1 MTGAVTF
8 KLDCPKC
15 GYKNQKHDMIYRCE
29 SCGAVF
35 EELPPIV
42 DDYADLDL
50 ISEFIKALDEEI
62 EEIKSN
68 RGNTVVRVLDGQF
81 ICEEAGHFLYSFTLE
96 NSLTVLDDS
105 PVDIIVGNVRYP
117 GKIVQSK
124 GMEVVVGVEH
134 DLGKRIPEAYLT
146 VNLYFLYELL
156 KKRYFSLVLS
166 EQKHQ
171 NFYLSNLVFKNG
183 KGWRSNL
190 KISLDIPELNESQV
204 KAVEKSQ
211 SQQLTILWG
220 PPGTGKTKTL
230 AYMVYCFVKRGL
242 SVLVVAHSN
251 AAVDELTEK
260 IADLMADSELYKQ
273 GRIVRLGICG
283 EKLENKFVSFEKIVE
298 CFKKKLKRELDELE
312 HRKVEIIDKLED
324 LQSKIRERENLEKE
338 YKELSAQ
345 LEQLQSELRGIQSEL
360 RSVDSHRSKLKSK
373 IIQKEAHV
381 DVLRIQLQRVSSMNK
396 IKRILLGL
404 NPDKIKA
411 EIERERFEIEKL
423 TKELKEYENRRNDL
437 EVFKKSLESRVKSL
451 KTEVKDLQQKLKELQ
466 ELQKEHDI
474 LKEELKSVES
484 EIERVKERLNK
495 VKIEVLENAKVLCTT
510 LTKTF
515 SDRNFPNKPFDVLI
529 VDEGSMAPL
538 PYLYWALSKCR
549 RFVVIAGD
557 FLQLPPV
564 CMSEGGMAKKW
575 LKRDVFSVLG
585 VDEVDKAK
593 NDERVCLLDIQYRMN
608 PEISKIVNE
617 LFYGENLKDAE
628 NTLNHTIEDGISSH
642 PLTLVDTSSASPWCS
657 YVLGSRVNI
666 YTAVLSVS
674 LAERIVEST
683 GCDVAIIS
691 PFAAQVRLI
700 NKMLKEKGLDR
711 RVSIGTVHR
720 FQGGE
725 SDVVIF
731 DTVEGPGAGISQ
743 LLDDSKDETSNFLI
757 NVALTRAK
765 CKLFLIANTKHLK
778 ENLSSNSK
786 ILKIIEIFEERGET
800 ISSEK
805 FVNSYFAKDF
815 EKSIRDMFR
824 VRSEDVPSVLYRE
837 NDFYPAFFKDLMNAK
852 KRVIIVSPFVTFRR
866 LSKFMDIFKLL
877 TSRGVEVRI
886 YTRPI
891 KDLVK
896 EEFSPYIGK
905 AIEQLKSMGVEV
917 IERSNIHFKIA
928 VIDDD
933 IEWEGS
939 LNILSHRDTEEIMRR
954 FKSKSVVEEVL
965 RLLDLQETSEEFST
979 FVECSKCGRF
989 MVMRVDRNRLY
1000 MFCPNCFSKYKLMK
1014 GDRVLTQ
1021 VKCPDCGSYMVLRWS
1036 HYGPFLGCSRYPLCT
1051 KTRSL

>member
-1 MTGAVTF
+1 M
-8 KLDCPKC
+8 
-15 GYKNQKHDMIYRCE
+15 
-29 SCGAVF
+29 F

-68 RGNTVVRVLDGQF
+68 RGNTVVRVLDGRF

-124 GMEVVVGVEH
+124 GMEVVIGVEH

-183 KGWRSNL
+183 KGWRGNL

-298 CFKKKLKRELDELE
+298 CFEKKLKRELDELD

-338 YKELSAQ
+338 YKEISVQ
-345 LEQLQSELRGIQSEL
+345 LERLQSELETIY
-360 RSVDSHRSKLKSK
+360 SHRSKLKSK

-381 DVLRIQLQRVSSMNK
+381 DVLRIQLQQVGSMNK
-396 IKRILLGL
+396 IKRLLLGF

-411 EIERERFEIEKL
+411 EIERERFEIKKL
-423 TKELKEYENRRNDL
+423 TKELEELEKKRNILEDDRKPLEIKVKSLRRKLGRLPEIQKEYE
-437 EVFKKSLESRVKSL
+437 K
-451 KTEVKDLQQKLKELQ
+451 
-466 ELQKEHDI
+466 

-564 CMSEGGMAKKW
+564 CMSDGDMAKKW

-585 VDEVDKAK
+585 VDRVDKAK

-617 LFYGENLKDAE
+617 LFYGGNLKDAE
-628 NTLNHTIEDGISSH
+628 NTLNHTVEDGISSH

-700 NKMLKEKGLDR
+700 NKILKEKGLDR
-711 RVSIGTVHR
+711 RVIVGTVHR

-778 ENLSSNSK
+778 ENLPSNSK

-800 ISSEK
+800 ISSGK

-837 NDFYPAFFKDLMNAK
+837 NDFYPAFFRDLMNAK

-891 KDLVK
+891 KDLAK
-896 EEFSPYIGK
+896 EEYSPYIGK
-905 AIEQLKSMGVEV
+905 AFEQLKSMGVEV

-933 IEWEGS
+933 VEWEGS

-989 MVMRVDRNRLY
+989 MVMRVDRNCLY

-1036 HYGPFLGCSRYPLCT
+1036 HYGPFLGCSRYPQCT